1 MKNKNNYITRTFTT
15 LEATALCINPETQ
28 EITTE
33 KVTLPKK
40 TYKTDRN
47 LELAVQKRVEGK
59 KVVKVNSL
67 EEKEELRAMPIDEF
81 LKNSVVWVDEP
92 KNDNE

>member
-1 MKNKNNYITRTFTT
+1 M
-15 LEATALCINPETQ
+15 
-28 EITTE
+28 
-33 KVTLPKK
+33 LPKK
-40 TYKTDRN
+40 QYKTDRN

-59 KVVKVNSL
+59 KVVKVSNL

-92 KNDNE
+92 KNENE